1 VHGVETVLFLVV
13 LGTVVAAFA
22 GRLRV
27 PAPSLLVIAGLVVAL
42 LPRFPAV
49 HVPPEVV
56 SLVVLP
62 PLLYAAS
69 EELPWRD
76 LRAVWRPVAVLA
88 VGLVLASAA
97 AVAAVTWAV
106 AAVPASMAFVL
117 GVGWASTDPVAVSAL
132 GRRLALPAKVQAL
145 VQAESLFN
153 DATSLVLFQIA
164 VSFAVAGTAGPAG
177 GVVLHAAGQFAV
189 LAAGG
194 AAVGGVIAAGVIPVR
209 RRVTDPVLE
218 TVLALITPYAAFVA
232 GEALHVSPVMAVI
245 VAGLVIGGRRERITT
260 AQTRLQLH
268 SVYGTVIFLL
278 ESVVF
283 SLIGLQLPTLIR
295 DLSRAQAWP
304 AEALAVAGT
313 LIVTRI
319 VWVFPLSAVSQRR
332 GGARRP
338 AWPVPAVVSWAGA
351 RGVVPL
357 AAALSIPLT
366 AADGAPLPRRD
377 LILVLATAVIVVS
390 LIVQGL
396 TLEPL
401 VRRAGIARTADARH
415 EQTMARLRLA
425 EAALARLDELAAGD
439 CAADDVIDRARAS
452 LQARIGR
459 TRTRIDG
466 TEAAE
471 PDGLTD
477 RELRRDLNA
486 AEHAELARLYDDGT
500 HQPGRPPAASAQ
512 PGPGGHPAQRATP
525 TSPCRASAPPSTRWF
540 LRQLACR
547 DRGGP
552 APGSRTGARTPMPGG
567 HARARRPG
575 RAAGWR
581 QRDTGHGP
589 GSSGPPWKRPAAP
602 ARPGGQR
609 PQPAHR
615 QGGWPG

>member
-1 VHGVETVLFLVV
+1 MHAVEAILFLVV
-13 LGTVVAAFA
+13 LGTVVTAFA

-27 PAPSLLVIAGLVVAL
+27 PAPSLLVIAGLLVGL
-42 LPRFPAV
+42 LPRFPPV
-49 HVPPEVV
+49 HVPPDVV

-97 AVAAVTWAV
+97 AVAAVAWAV
-106 AAVPASMAFVL
+106 AAVPASLAFVL
-117 GVGWASTDPVAVSAL
+117 GAVLASTDPVAVSAL
-132 GRRLALPAKVQAL
+132 GRRLSLPPKVQAL
-145 VQAESLFN
+145 VQGESLFN

-164 VSFAVAGTAGPAG
+164 VSFAVAGTARTSVAG
-177 GVVLHAAGQFAV
+177 GLLHGAGQFAV

-194 AAVGGVIAAGVIPVR
+194 AAVGGVIAAGLIPIR

-218 TVLALITPYAAFVA
+218 TVLALITPYAAFVL
-232 GEALHVSPVMAVI
+232 GGVLHVSPVMTVI
-245 VAGLVIGGRRERITT
+245 VAGLAIGARRDRITT

-268 SVYGTVIFLL
+268 SVYQTVIFLL

-295 DLSRAQAWP
+295 ALSRTEAWP
-304 AEALAVAGT
+304 AEALAVTAT
-313 LIVTRI
+313 LIAIRM
-319 VWVFPLSAVSQRR
+319 VWVFPLSAIIQRR
-332 GGARRP
+332 GGARRLS
-338 AWPVPAVVSWAGA
+338 WPVPAVVSWAGT

-366 AADGAPLPRRD
+366 TASGAPLPRRD

-390 LIVQGL
+390 LVVQGL

-401 VRRAGIARTADARH
+401 VRRAGITRPDAARH

-439 CAADDVIDRARAS
+439 CAPDDVIDRARAR
-452 LQARIGR
+452 LQARIGS

-466 TEAAE
+466 TRAPE

-477 RELRRDLNA
+477 REVRRDLNA
-486 AEHAELARLYDDGT
+486 AENAELARLYDTGT
-500 HQPGRPPAASAQ
+500 ISQATRQQLQHGLDLEAARLS
-512 PGPGGHPAQRATP
+512 
-525 TSPCRASAPPSTRWF
+525 
-540 LRQLACR
+540 
-547 DRGGP
+547 DE
-552 APGSRTGARTPMPGG
+552 
-567 HARARRPG
+567 
-575 RAAGWR
+575 
-581 QRDTGHGP
+581 
-589 GSSGPPWKRPAAP
+589 
-602 ARPGGQR
+602 
-609 PQPAHR
+609 HR
-615 QGGWPG
+615 

>member
-1 VHGVETVLFLVV
+1 MHGVETILFLVV

-42 LPRFPAV
+42 LPRFPPV
-49 HVPPEVV
+49 HVPPDVV

-106 AAVPASMAFVL
+106 AAVPVSMAFVL
-117 GVGWASTDPVAVSAL
+117 GAVLASTDPVAVSAL
-132 GRRLALPAKVQAL
+132 GRRLSLPSRVQAL

-164 VSFAVAGTAGPAG
+164 VSFAVAGTASTSMAG
-177 GVVLHAAGQFAV
+177 GVLLHAAGQFAV

-194 AAVGGVIAAGVIPVR
+194 AAAGGVIAAGVIPVR

-218 TVLALITPYAAFVA
+218 TVLALITPYAAYVL
-232 GEALHVSPVMAVI
+232 GQVLHVSPVMAVI

-295 DLSRAQAWP
+295 DLSGAGAWP

-313 LIVTRI
+313 LLVIRI
-319 VWVFPLSAVSQRR
+319 LWVFPLSAVIQRR

-338 AWPVPAVVSWAGA
+338 SWPVPAVVSWAGA

-366 AADGAPLPRRD
+366 SASGAPLPRRD
-377 LILVLATAVIVVS
+377 LILVLAAAVIVVS

-401 VRRAGIARTADARH
+401 VRRAGIARPDAARH
-415 EQTMARLRLA
+415 EQTVARLRLA

-459 TRTRIDG
+459 TRARIDG

-500 HQPGRPPAASAQ
+500 ISQAARQ
-512 PGPGGHPAQRATP
+512 QLQRSLDLEA
-525 TSPCRASAPPSTRWF
+525 
-540 LRQLACR
+540 
-547 DRGGP
+547 
-552 APGSRTGARTPMPGG
+552 ARLSEP
-567 HARARRPG
+567 H
-575 RAAGWR
+575 
-581 QRDTGHGP
+581 
-589 GSSGPPWKRPAAP
+589 
-602 ARPGGQR
+602 
-609 PQPAHR
+609 
-615 QGGWPG
+615 

>member
-1 VHGVETVLFLVV
+1 VHVVEAVLFLVV

-42 LPRFPAV
+42 LPRFPPV
-49 HVPPEVV
+49 HVPPDVV

-106 AAVPASMAFVL
+106 AAVPLSMAFVL
-117 GVGWASTDPVAVSAL
+117 GAVLASTDPVAVSAL
-132 GRRLALPAKVQAL
+132 GRRLSLPPKVQAL

-164 VSFAVAGTAGPAG
+164 VSFAVTGKAGPAVAG
-177 GVVLHAAGQFAV
+177 SVLHGAGQFVV

-194 AAVGGVIAAGVIPVR
+194 AVVGGVVAAVLIPVR

-218 TVLALITPYAAFVA
+218 TVLALVTPYAAYVLGEVA
-232 GEALHVSPVMAVI
+232 HVSPVMTVI
-245 VAGLVIGGRRERITT
+245 VAGLAIGARRDRITT

-268 SVYGTVIFLL
+268 SVYQTVIFLL

-283 SLIGLQLPTLIR
+283 SLIGLQLPTLVR
-295 DLSRAQAWP
+295 DLSRTGAWA
-304 AEALAVAGT
+304 AEALAVTGT
-313 LIVTRI
+313 LIVIRI
-319 VWVFPLSAVSQRR
+319 LWVFPLSALIQRR
-332 GGARRP
+332 RGTPRP
-338 AWPVPAVVSWAGA
+338 SWPVPAVVSWAGA

-366 AADGAPLPRRD
+366 TAGGAALPRRD
-377 LILVLATAVIVVS
+377 LILVLAAAVIVVS
-390 LIVQGL
+390 LVVQGL

-401 VRRAGIARTADARH
+401 VRRAGIARPDTARH
-415 EQTMARLRLA
+415 EQTVARLHLA

-439 CAADDVIDRARAS
+439 CAADDVIDQARAR
-452 LQARIGR
+452 LQARIGSAR
-459 TRTRIDG
+459 ARIDG
-466 TEAAE
+466 TRAPE

-486 AEHAELARLYDDGT
+486 AENAELARLYDDGT
-500 HQPGRPPAASAQ
+500 ISQATRQQLQRGLDLEAARLS
-512 PGPGGHPAQRATP
+512 HE
-525 TSPCRASAPPSTRWF
+525 
-540 LRQLACR
+540 
-547 DRGGP
+547 
-552 APGSRTGARTPMPGG
+552 
-567 HARARRPG
+567 
-575 RAAGWR
+575 
-581 QRDTGHGP
+581 
-589 GSSGPPWKRPAAP
+589 
-602 ARPGGQR
+602 
-609 PQPAHR
+609 PQ
-615 QGGWPG
+615 